1 MVSGGDTDLWTWAG
15 IFTCHIH
22 KPVVEYAFTQ
32 HRPDMKKAELFLI
45 QHIYNLTFGTENN
58 YFILLRWNGLSRRTQ
73 AYRWT
78 ERHRVVPVECDYLA
92 RRWGRD
98 KITKKPRILGVWL
111 GPVPRIVSF
120 VFCPRYYALF
130 KLLLQLNSLFSSFLV
145 I

>member
-58 YFILLRWNGLSRRTQ
+58 YFILLMWNGPPRGTQLSGVLLGIQVNREASCCSCGVRSPCQAVGAGQDRRRKRESSVSGLDQ
-73 AYRWT
+73 CHELSPLFFA
-78 ERHRVVPVECDYLA
+78 
-92 RRWGRD
+92 
-98 KITKKPRILGVWL
+98 L
-111 GPVPRIVSF
+111 GPMLHLSF
-120 VFCPRYYALF
+120 YC
-130 KLLLQLNSLFSSFLV
+130 N
-145 I
+145 